1 MLKAEDCFLVDVRSP
16 EEFLEINYPGSINIP
31 LDELKNNLT
40 VFEGKKNIVV
50 FCRSG
55 YRSAEAKF
63 LLEKNGI
70 KPVCNGISYKK
81 LVIDF

>member
-1 MLKAEDCFLVDVRSP
+1 LVAEDCFLVDVRTK
-16 EEFLEINYPGSINIP
+16 EEFKEVSYPGSINIP
-31 LDELKNNLT
+31 LAELKNNLSI
-40 VFEGKKNIVV
+40 FKDKKNIVV

-70 KPVCNGISYKK
+70 SPVCNGGSYKK
-81 LVIDF
+81 LQIQF